1 MKQTSPI
8 QSINNQQPDFNQQP
22 DVNQQPYFQNKY
34 NPYIQPFRSQLPLA
48 NSIQN
53 NVNGEMNVTYLVFT
67 YNLQI
72 TAVVVIIVGFL
83 IVISLLLF
91 NMYKKKQK
99 HTENKN
105 VKPLFNE

>member
-1 MKQTSPI
+1 
-8 QSINNQQPDFNQQP
+8 
-22 DVNQQPYFQNKY
+22 
-34 NPYIQPFRSQLPLA
+34 
-48 NSIQN
+48 
-53 NVNGEMNVTYLVFT
+53 MNVTYLVFT

-91 NMYKKKQK
+91 NMYKKNQK

>member
-22 DVNQQPYFQNKY
+22 DVNQQPDFNQQPYFQNKY

-53 NVNGEMNVTYLVFT
+53 NVYGEMNVTYLVFT

-91 NMYKKKQK
+91 NMYKKSKSIQK
-99 HTENKN
+99 TKM
-105 VKPLFNE
+105 